1 MSGRQKSSG
10 EEPPS
15 SRTSKTATSKRRSI
29 RQSFADMGASAY
41 MVNGE
46 DAHARSKLI
55 GSTSTPKVKSSS
67 PRASSSRTVKG
78 RPSQLG
84 SPGSSNSP
92 GPDSVERNRKEAH
105 LDEQPDARLV
115 RGTRSGRNSIGSST
129 GTPEKATTSITAL
142 RVQGKAVLGGKLT
155 VIGNLPPGSQ
165 RARFTWYRLWG
176 TLSGRVMGEKIACS
190 GPSYCPDVCD
200 VGCRLHVMVAPKL
213 NTGEYGPVCSAVTKK
228 CVQECMEEN
237 SSQHSASIQNFARDS
252 AESALEEQSHAALE
266 SYVRAYAP
274 GSESGTGVSLPNKSP
289 VQSTRD
295 FHVPQAR
302 KDSLTGCVSCG
313 GLRFV
318 PCQNCGRSG
327 MVTEIDKVTGKQTM
341 YPCGKCQEN
350 GLAPCME
357 CIMLDDDRKKGSEN
371 GSMAG
376 AGREYEMSFHDL
388 ESIQDGT
395 MADGYD
401 DVDRCRARSEQGF
414 MADESSS
421 RMRMARFYQFS
432 GTEELEAELDHR
444 RKLKAEMKQRKSK
457 SANPASDEYHS
468 NRWQARDGKYVPGE
482 HQAMTQIDEDTHS
495 LGQEFEDDGHLS
507 PDPRASRHDS
517 RSRPA
522 ASRRAPQGES
532 RHGRPAAVHAEIFT
546 EDQYEDQYEDDEPP
560 YGSRD
565 AERYYDDSEEED
577 YYASPR
583 PKEQQL
589 YKQNSDAFSLTS
601 MMSYLF
607 TPSPA
612 KPTLRGPP
620 APKHESANG
629 LDPMDEWLDDLP
641 DYEDDYYGDED
652 SSSIFRISKT
662 KTWRWCAGA
671 FT

>member
-1 MSGRQKSSG
+1 
-10 EEPPS
+10 
-15 SRTSKTATSKRRSI
+15 
-29 RQSFADMGASAY
+29 MGASAY

-55 GSTSTPKVKSSS
+55 GSTSTPK
-67 PRASSSRTVKG
+67 
-78 RPSQLG
+78 
-84 SPGSSNSP
+84 
-92 GPDSVERNRKEAH
+92 
-105 LDEQPDARLV
+105 DEQPDARLV

-237 SSQHSASIQNFARDS
+237 SSQHSASIQTSTRADALLGALWEQNFARDS

-295 FHVPQAR
+295 FHVPQ
-302 KDSLTGCVSCG
+302 
-313 GLRFV
+313 
-318 PCQNCGRSG
+318 
-327 MVTEIDKVTGKQTM
+327 
-341 YPCGKCQEN
+341 
-350 GLAPCME
+350 
-357 CIMLDDDRKKGSEN
+357 

-432 GTEELEAELDHR
+432 GTEELEAELVRSPDTVSLVRCRPDHR

-652 SSSIFRISKT
+652 SSSIFRIVSHSPNT
-662 KTWRWCAGA
+662 RLS
-671 FT
+671 